1 VSKYEVKLD
10 YNNSPENIEN
20 MVSDISSLAQIRND
34 AEIYAPKVLENS
46 LRKLKEATSGN
57 TR

>member
-1 VSKYEVKLD
+1 VKLY
-10 YNNSPENIEN
+10 YNNSHENIEN
-20 MVSDISSLAQIRND
+20 MVSEISSLAQIRND
-34 AEIYAPKVLENS
+34 AEIYASKVLENS

>member
-34 AEIYAPKVLENS
+34 AEIYATKVLENS